1 MSNDRYEHIRK
12 VMAECRDIAMEWTM
26 RGRIP
31 ECGKFGQIAQ
41 DLDYVCAELENS
53 NPITDDEELRRD
65 AERYRWLRD
74 PCCGAERVIFY
85 CRGDYGRGLMSGS
98 MLDAAIDAAMQRTSG
113 REGEQWTPTQ
123 AYVHAAIGNWMRSGD
138 TGTSSE
144 TMAAIALGADSGDF
158 GAPYDPSDFGRC
170 YRLVQAIPA
179 IRDAFPRIAE
189 LVPAFAGILREWDA
203 LVAIYLRD
211 LPSGKSGELYQRI
224 KTLRTMSN
232 SPGEGEQ

>member
-1 MSNDRYEHIRK
+1 
-12 VMAECRDIAMEWTM
+12 
-26 RGRIP
+26 
-31 ECGKFGQIAQ
+31 
-41 DLDYVCAELENS
+41 
-53 NPITDDEELRRD
+53 
-65 AERYRWLRD
+65 
-74 PCCGAERVIFY
+74 
-85 CRGDYGRGLMSGS
+85 MSGS